1 MIEKLNPVSLEDFIK
16 RLKKF
21 NFEGPYSG
29 GKHLFMLKGNIRLTL
44 PNPHRKEISIDL
56 LIRLLK
62 QAQISKKEWLLK

>member
-1 MIEKLNPVSLEDFIK
+1 MTEKLNPVSLEDFIK

-21 NFEGPYSG
+21 NFEGPHSG
-29 GKHLFMLKGNIRLTL
+29 GKHLFMLKDNIRLTL

-56 LIRLLK
+56 LMRLLK